1 MGTHPIFESDFDCL
15 TEIKGDNMGLDY
27 YAILDVPRSSTI
39 DQIHTAYRRLALK
52 LHPDKN
58 KDGVKQEEQFIRVAE
73 AYEVLKNLETRA
85 VFDQFGEEGL
95 KNGLPQKMGGWS
107 DGYTFHGD
115 AKRVFRDFF
124 GTDNPFADFQV
135 PDNEKGTFGGKTQD
149 PPIERELCV
158 SLEELYLGCDKK
170 MKISR
175 HVMNEDGHTSSVRDK
190 ILSIRVKKGW
200 KAGTKITFK
209 EEGDQGPNTIPA
221 DIIYVLREK
230 DHDLFK
236 RDNDDLIYNAKIPLG
251 KALVG
256 CFVELPTLDGR
267 LLSVPINDI
276 VNSTYTKLVYGE
288 GMPKCDGSG
297 YGNLRIQFDIIF
309 PDRLTPEKKNLI
321 KSALL

>member
-15 TEIKGDNMGLDY
+15 TVRKNMGLDY
-27 YAILDVPRSSTI
+27 YAILGVPRSASI
-39 DQIHTAYRRLALK
+39 DQIHVAYRRLALK

-58 KDGVKQEEQFIRVAE
+58 KEGTNQEEQFLRVAE
-73 AYEVLKNLETRA
+73 AYEVLKTLNTRA
-85 VFDQFGEEGL
+85 IFDQFGEEGL
-95 KNGLPQKMGGWS
+95 KNGLPQMNGGWTE
-107 DGYTFHGD
+107 GFTFHGD

-135 PDNEKGTFGGKTQD
+135 PDNEKGSFGGKKQD

-200 KAGTKITFK
+200 KEGTKITFK

-230 DHDLFK
+230 EHDLFK
-236 RDNDDLIYNAKIPLG
+236 RDNDDLIYAAKIPLG